1 MKDLSGLGCIGCP
14 MAKTREREIEFQRWP
29 GFKKLYIKAFDRM
42 LKQIDNATTW
52 KSGED
57 VFNWWMYGE
66 QNQKLK
72 AQIGIWDEELE
83 GETK

>member
-1 MKDLSGLGCIGCP
+1 
-14 MAKTREREIEFQRWP
+14 
-29 GFKKLYIKAFDRM
+29 M